1 MKFQAGDVM
10 KISTITIHIILCLIV
25 LMLMTG
31 CSHSHNQ
38 ILALWQERQM
48 DDDRRIYGNPYESS
62 NRQHYFLFN
71 ATSCNLLIFGPNLA
85 PQPVTGKKSHPT
97 STLTL
102 LSADY

>member
-1 MKFQAGDVM
+1 MKAQVGDVM
-10 KISTITIHIILCLIV
+10 KISAITIHIILCLMV

-38 ILALWQERQM
+38 TLALWEERQM
-48 DDDRRIYGNPYESS
+48 DDDLRIYGNPYESS
-62 NRQHYFLFN
+62 NRQYFFRFN

-85 PQPVTGKKSHPT
+85 PQSVTGKKSHPT